1 MLIGFYVTLSEYS
14 GEFVTVNNHLVI
26 LSRRR
31 LDSCQIAPLRDSI
44 LKLQRLESNFFPKFS
59 ETELCLLCHHSF
71 VIVGY
76 AE

>member
-1 MLIGFYVTLSEYS
+1 MFTLSEYS
-14 GEFVTVNNHLVI
+14 GEFVTVNDHLVI

-44 LKLQRLESNFFPKFS
+44 LKLKRLESNFFPKFFGDRA
-59 ETELCLLCHHSF
+59 LCLLCHHSF